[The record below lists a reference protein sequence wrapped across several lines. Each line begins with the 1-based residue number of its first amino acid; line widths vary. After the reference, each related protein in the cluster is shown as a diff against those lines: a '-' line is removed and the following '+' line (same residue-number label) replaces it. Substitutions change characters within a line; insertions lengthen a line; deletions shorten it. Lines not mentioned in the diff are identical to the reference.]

1 MHADLTRAT
10 SAASHPL
17 LDCLDLVLNSMF
29 GFDLTIV
36 KQVDLSLAE
45 SIFHPSATSHSTAS
59 RVNIHA
65 VLQISRT
72 QGSRDILPDFLH
84 ILFKRL
90 NSGHSERH

>member
-17 LDCLDLVLNSMF
+17 LDCLDLVFMSSMF

-36 KQVDLSLAE
+36 EQVDLSLAE
-45 SIFHPSATSHSTAS
+45 SIFHPSTTSHSPAS
-59 RVNIHA
+59 RMNIHA

-72 QGSRDILPDFLH
+72 QGSRDILPDF
-84 ILFKRL
+84 IFYL
-90 NSGHSERH
+90 NV